1 MLAPV
6 VNRGSVPIQ
15 KFAGDVLGSSDAMP
29 DPQCPHD
36 LQLDSKCN
44 ILNDQM
50 FRNNSSADYIRRASK
65 VWLG

>member
-1 MLAPV
+1 M
-6 VNRGSVPIQ
+6 
-15 KFAGDVLGSSDAMP
+15 GSSGDL
-29 DPQCPHD
+29 QCPHD

-65 VWLG
+65 VRPGCSHIVLLVHYALQTSSTC